1 MNDALSK
8 DPMMQPC
15 RSGCGELVH
24 LENDGFHV
32 CREQPTSNA
41 NTGVGQGADATTA
54 ATEPVRRPDSLPSN
68 PKLQTRLREI
78 AESLLCR
85 GGSGHYCPNCDN
97 TTFDAAMSLKLLAD
111 QLGAPDETISP
122 LDFHPRWRAAVQGY
136 MGEGELWEI
145 VCEMGEE
152 VMRLRGVTHRSEK
165 ATGTPP
171 FAIGTRVRFIDAA
184 SDHVEWV
191 VYRLHDGWVY
201 LHASDDRTYTHC
213 AKPEKL
219 RAVEGSG
226 CCGDVTHGCSPNGN
240 GGP

>member
-1 MNDALSK
+1 MDLPKPAVAVTSK
-8 DPMMQPC
+8 TDDVPSS
-15 RSGCGELVH
+15 RNAR
-24 LENDGFHV
+24 LEIQTLRAEV
-32 CREQPTSNA
+32 ERLNA
-41 NTGVGQGADATTA
+41 A
-54 ATEPVRRPDSLPSN
+54 
-68 PKLQTRLREI
+68 
-78 AESLLCR
+78 
-85 GGSGHYCPNCDN
+85 
-97 TTFDAAMSLKLLAD
+97 
-111 QLGAPDETISP
+111 LGAVMGGMIRYVGYDCADCGAQIIEGNSLCKKTGNPHTPPKNGLGAKTPDETISP

-152 VMRLRGVTHRSEK
+152 IMRLRGVTHRSEK
-165 ATGTPP
+165 ATATPP

-184 SDHVEWV
+184 ADHVEWV

-226 CCGDVTHGCSPNGN
+226 CCGDVTHGGSPNGTAPLR
-240 GGP
+240 GYEVIY